1 VTAFDRAFAVLKE
14 DWDNKPRFPRFRSKY
29 PGNCKVCG
37 TYIAA
42 GTEVEY
48 NTILGGIQCPFDC
61 GRGYVV

>member
-1 VTAFDRAFAVLKE
+1 VVTAFDRAFSLLKE
-14 DWDNKPRFPRFRSKY
+14 DRRRFPRFRSKY

-37 TYIAA
+37 TYIPA

-61 GRGYVV
+61 GRNYIV